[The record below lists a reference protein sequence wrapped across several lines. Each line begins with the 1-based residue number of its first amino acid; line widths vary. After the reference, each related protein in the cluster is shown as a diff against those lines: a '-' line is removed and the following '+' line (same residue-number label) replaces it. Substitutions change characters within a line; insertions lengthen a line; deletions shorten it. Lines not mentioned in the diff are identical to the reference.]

1 MCAYGR
7 TLAEPRLSRDGTLVA
22 FVTTASG
29 RGQLVVVPSTG
40 GAELVVTSDPAP
52 VPSRS
57 YGGGAF
63 DWLPDGSGLVYAAAD
78 GGLWLTPVDGGIARC
93 VIAPQP
99 AGPVSSPA
107 VAPDGTKVACVIDSH
122 YVAVA
127 SLAED
132 GSWPVR
138 LSGDVDFCFDPAVHD
153 RRSSGSLGSSGRCPT
168 CRGT

>member
-1 MCAYGR
+1 MAAPLRSPVC
-7 TLAEPRLSRDGTLVA
+7 SRDGTLVA

-29 RGQLVVVPSTG
+29 RGQLVVVSSTG

-63 DWLPDGSGLVYAAAD
+63 DWLPDGTGLVYAAAD

-107 VAPDGTKVACVIDSH
+107 VAPDGSKVACVIDSH
-122 YVAVA
+122 YV
-127 SLAED
+127 
-132 GSWPVR
+132 
-138 LSGDVDFCFDPAVHD
+138 
-153 RRSSGSLGSSGRCPT
+153 SGRVA
-168 CRGT
+168 R

>member
-22 FVTTASG
+22 FVTTVSG

-63 DWLPDGSGLVYAAAD
+63 DWLPDGTGLVYAAAD
-78 GGLWLTPVDGGIARC
+78 GGLWLTPVDGGIR
-93 VIAPQP
+93 
-99 AGPVSSPA
+99 
-107 VAPDGTKVACVIDSH
+107 
-122 YVAVA
+122 
-127 SLAED
+127 
-132 GSWPVR
+132 
-138 LSGDVDFCFDPAVHD
+138 DV
-153 RRSSGSLGSSGRCPT
+153 
-168 CRGT
+168 